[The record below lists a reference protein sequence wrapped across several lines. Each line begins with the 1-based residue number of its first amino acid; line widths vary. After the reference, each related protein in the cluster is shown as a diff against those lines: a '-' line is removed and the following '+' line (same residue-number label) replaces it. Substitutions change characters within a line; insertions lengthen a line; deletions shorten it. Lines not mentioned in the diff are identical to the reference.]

1 MEGGPLAPLE
11 SNLGERSAKK
21 PVYSRYDT
29 TLIVLNLV
37 HNTSLV
43 LHELHTT
50 RRSEFSDGS
59 SPYDVNGNL
68 LGEIKNTGTGFTITT
83 GSTHLLT
90 IHFNAGRHTEIL
102 LLAGLHIRIEFFH
115 DLLRRWTAISVRV
128 GIHAVHHRFGV
139 MGIIHNKRVI
149 SSVGI
154 FDGEQ

>member
-1 MEGGPLAPLE
+1 MAPLE

-59 SPYDVNGNL
+59 SPYDANGNL

-102 LLAGLHIRIEFFH
+102 LLAGLHNFF
-115 DLLRRWTAISVRV
+115 TIFSVSSDVDGNFRKSRYTRV
-128 GIHAVHHRFGV
+128 GIHAVHHRSSIQSHHSHPFGV
-139 MGIIHNKRVI
+139 HGYHA
-149 SSVGI
+149 
-154 FDGEQ
+154 